1 MGGSIG
7 SWVLPCLLSDVFR
20 PTEDDDH
27 MRSMD
32 APERVPAGSC
42 VHAVVFGYEFVR
54 QSEVVR

>member
-1 MGGSIG
+1 M
-7 SWVLPCLLSDVFR
+7 LSDVFR